1 MKIKITGF
9 LLAFIVSLSLLW
21 LFPCLVKAADP
32 IEIHSGETMS
42 GDIAINGQMD
52 SYTFQGTTG
61 QGIVIE
67 MDADGSGLGPAFYLY
82 GPDGTIETK
91 VVGGYNDMRIR
102 LEDYQLKQTGIY
114 TIVAAASGGWD
125 TTGKYGLSLVLIGG
139 SSSSQQDPDGGSI
152 ASGQTQSA
160 AINPNGDTDI
170 FTFQGTTGQGIV
182 IEMAADG
189 SGLGPAL
196 YLYGPDGIIETKVVG
211 GYNATRIRLEDYQL
225 KQKGIYTIVAAA
237 SGGWD
242 TTGKYGLS
250 LVVIGTGVASSTPA
264 ASVTPGLTPTTA
276 PSPTPA
282 APSLPSDTF
291 TGSVPLP
298 SQVSTDP
305 KVIGTNALLTSL
317 MVVIF
322 YFAAAL
328 FNGTFKENY
337 GTIQS
342 WIKRVRASLKLPRLK
357 TDSRP
362 QSARKSTQYLE
373 IIFIVLVTAA
383 INCVIDTSFGFSQS
397 GLIIFTAMVA
407 TVIASTYS
415 YNGIRV
421 LITRYGFHIPA
432 TIKAYPLAILLAI
445 VFVIISRLIAFHP
458 GFIFGFVGAFTILP
472 SAVVPDKRQASIG
485 ILWGVLVVIF
495 LALVAFLLRE
505 PLASMANG
513 FWQSMLDTILVALFV
528 GGLERLLF
536 GLVPA
541 TFLDGGT
548 LASWKKLIWFI
559 VFGLVVFLFVHIVV
573 NKSNALTSAVKD
585 MKVIS
590 MVCLVAIC
598 FVLSLLFWLYFR
610 IRAIQNRRRRLHG

>member
-1 MKIKITGF
+1 MGTFWSKTG
-9 LLAFIVSLSLLW
+9 
-21 LFPCLVKAADP
+21 
-32 IEIHSGETMS
+32 E
-42 GDIAINGQMD
+42 
-52 SYTFQGTTG
+52 
-61 QGIVIE
+61 
-67 MDADGSGLGPAFYLY
+67 
-82 GPDGTIETK
+82 
-91 VVGGYNDMRIR
+91 
-102 LEDYQLKQTGIY
+102 
-114 TIVAAASGGWD
+114 
-125 TTGKYGLSLVLIGG
+125 YGLSLVLIGG
-139 SSSSQQDPDGGSI
+139 ATTSIQDPDGGSI
-152 ASGQTQSA
+152 TSGQTQSGN
-160 AINPNGDTDI
+160 ISPNGDTDAY
-170 FTFQGTTGQGIV
+170 TFQGVTGQGVV
-182 IEMAADG
+182 IEMAAVNG
-189 SGLGPAL
+189 NLGPAI
-196 YLYGPDGIIETKVVG
+196 YLYSPTGVLETQLLSE
-211 GYNATRIRLEDYQL
+211 YTATHIRLENYQL
-225 KQKGIYTIVAAA
+225 KETGTYTLVAAA
-237 SGGWD
+237 NMGTFWSK
-242 TTGKYGLS
+242 TGEYGLS
-250 LVVIGTGVASSTPA
+250 LVVIGTGVASTSTPA
-264 ASVTPGLTPTTA
+264 ASVTPGLAPTTA

-305 KVIGTNALLTSL
+305 RVIGTNALLTSL

-383 INCVIDTSFGFSQS
+383 INCVIDTSFGFNQS

-421 LITRYGFHIPA
+421 LIARYRFHIPA

-458 GFIFGFVGAFTILP
+458 GFIIGFVGAFTIIP
-472 SAVVPDKRQASIG
+472 SAVVLDKRQVSIG
-485 ILWGVLVVIF
+485 ILWGALGVIF

-590 MVCLVAIC
+590 MVCLVAIS
-598 FVLSLLFWLYFR
+598 FILSLLFWLYFR